1 MVRLG
6 APLEGSSPAI
16 EALSLDHQT
25 NVRLMKERVYSQLE
39 ELNQMISDLQTI
51 MPYDGSNK
59 TSNRNNGIN
68 VDIPNPCNN
77 SNNGNSYPVLAPL
90 KPLTEAKK
98 KDMKRELSGLKRQ
111 KLWAEICVEKLRMS
125 IRGTILSEGKYQYKK
140 VAILN
145 YYFYCCFTVLYFT
158 FLIIVLNYF
167 HYLH

>member
-39 ELNQMISDLQTI
+39 ELNQMISDIQTI
-51 MPYDGSNK
+51 MPFDGSGK

-68 VDIPNPCNN
+68 VDIPNPGNNN
-77 SNNGNSYPVLAPL
+77 SSGSYPVLAPL

-125 IRGTILSEGKYQYKK
+125 IRGTILSEGKYPCKK
-140 VAILN
+140 IMILN
-145 YYFYCCFTVLYFT
+145 YYCYFSFRVLHL
-158 FLIIVLNYF
+158 LILISILNYF
-167 HYLH
+167 QYVF

>member
-6 APLEGSSPAI
+6 APLEGSPPAI

-39 ELNQMISDLQTI
+39 ELSQMISDLQTI
-51 MPYDGSNK
+51 MPFDAPGK

-68 VDIPNPCNN
+68 VDNPNPNN
-77 SNNGNSYPVLAPL
+77 SRSQLVSSSETASHSNPVLAPL

-98 KDMKRELSGLKRQ
+98 KDMKRELLGLKRQ

-125 IRGTILSEGKYQYKK
+125 IRGTILSEGKYHFF
-140 VAILN
+140 LFF
-145 YYFYCCFTVLYFT
+145 YFFIF
-158 FLIIVLNYF
+158 
-167 HYLH
+167 